1 MGATLIKGGQI
12 QITDFIKAMASVNW
26 SSDNTSPSAA
36 AVLAKIQSEIAGV
49 SGAMQFRGAW
59 TQAATD
65 STAGTNSSNT
75 IKKGYVYVY
84 EGSGTAPTGVT
95 LENGDTLIAKQ
106 DAASP
111 TNSNHWTVVQVNIT
125 GAVTLANLV
134 ASLYSNTVGAGS
146 VSITV
151 PTTGTNAGKLVI
163 TGAFPTVSNGAA
175 ESGKYVSAISIN
187 ATTGVIS
194 VTKASLPT
202 MPDYRQYWVLDE
214 TPTGTVDGTN
224 RTFLTSRTILDANHV
239 NVYVNGVKQHKGDDV
254 TITKIGSGGSAQT
267 SDDGKASIVFD
278 SDAYIP
284 QEGDTVTCD
293 YITEDPTE

>member
-12 QITDFIKAMASVNW
+12 QITDFIKAIASVNW

-59 TQAATD
+59 TQAITD
-65 STAGTNSSNT
+65 STAGTNSANT

-125 GAVTLANLV
+125 GAVTLTNFTTGIISGNSN
-134 ASLYSNTVGAGS
+134 SLTITAG
-146 VSITV
+146 
-151 PTTGTNAGKLVI
+151 TGTNAGKIVI
-163 TGAFPTVSNGAA
+163 TANFPTISGGSA
-175 ESGKYVSAISIN
+175 ESGKYVSGISIN
-187 ATTGVIS
+187 ATTGVIT

-202 MPDYRQYWVLDE
+202 MPDYRENFIRDE
-214 TPTGTVDGTN
+214 VPTGEVNGENGTFYTTN
-224 RTFLTSRTILDANHV
+224 NIRDAKDV
-239 NVYVNGVKQHKGDDV
+239 VVYVNGVRQHAGSGNDIV
-254 TITKIGSGGSAQT
+254 ITKVTSGANT
-267 SDDGKASIVFD
+267 GKGQIVFQTG
-278 SDAYIP
+278 AYKP
-284 QEGDTVTCD
+284 QDGDTITCD
-293 YITEDPTE
+293 YTTATA